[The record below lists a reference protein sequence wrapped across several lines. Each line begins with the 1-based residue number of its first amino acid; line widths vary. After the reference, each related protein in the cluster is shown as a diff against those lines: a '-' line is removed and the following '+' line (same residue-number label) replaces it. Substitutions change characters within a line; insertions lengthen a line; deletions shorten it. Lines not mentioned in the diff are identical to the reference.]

1 MMSGRKAYGR
11 STKRGAL
18 GLWIG
23 VSAVLLGAMLLPLY
37 WFWDRIASRPM
48 VLVLI
53 LGLLVWALFTWWR
66 LVISTTKRISSLP
79 EQ

>member
-1 MMSGRKAYGR
+1 MSGRKAYGR

-18 GLWIG
+18 SLWIG

-37 WFWDRIASRPM
+37 WFWDRIASRPV

-53 LGLLVWALFTWWR
+53 LGLLAWALFTWWQF
-66 LVISTTKRISSLP
+66 VISTVKRISSLP